1 MVSIRLTLQ
10 KSCWSSCGTGQA
22 GCLRRAAIDD
32 GRAGT
37 VGQRIARDLILAGER
52 DIALALRISEETVE
66 GSHPARMAG
75 DSVVQACHHH
85 APPMRPLLVKLVK
98 LVAQRLLVSSGIPV
112 HEGKRHDVVHVK
124 GVGDGHK
131 ISSAHRYDKRL
142 IVAWFVDVIEKA
154 QVL

>member
-37 VGQRIARDLILAGER
+37 VGQRIARDLILAGEP

-75 DSVVQACHHH
+75 DSVVQARHHH
-85 APPMRPLLVKLVK
+85 APPMPPLLVKLAK
-98 LVAQRLLVSSGIPV
+98 LAAQPLLLSTGIPL
-112 HEGKRHDVVHVK
+112 HEGKRPHPVHAK
-124 GVGDGHK
+124 G
-131 ISSAHRYDKRL
+131 HR
-142 IVAWFVDVIEKA
+142 
-154 QVL
+154 